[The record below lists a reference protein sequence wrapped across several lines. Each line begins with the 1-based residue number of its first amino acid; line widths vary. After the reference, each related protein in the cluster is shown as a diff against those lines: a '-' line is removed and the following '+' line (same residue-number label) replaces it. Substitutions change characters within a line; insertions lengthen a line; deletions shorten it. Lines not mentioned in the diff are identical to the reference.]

1 LVPWEIKYSLTDL
14 ERFVS
19 DDPEPTIA
27 FYGGEP
33 LLNTQFVEEVV
44 EQFSNAKFVIQTNG
58 ILARNLDPDYWL
70 RFDAALLSIDGRETT
85 TDTYRGSNVYDK
97 VINAARWLRKIGYK
111 NDLIAR
117 MTVSEISDIF
127 LDIRHLQSLGLFDH
141 IHWQLDVIWSS
152 HWKDFHRWCESSY
165 IPGINRLVRCW
176 IQEARNG
183 EVNGLVPFITIL
195 GTMIRKVAI
204 PCPPCGAGVDSV
216 SILPDGKVIACP
228 IAVDVKWAKLG
239 NILKNSRWEMTNKVR
254 IGEPCT
260 SCSYLNFCGGR
271 CLYAHNERLWGQDGF
286 DKICEVTIR
295 TIDELAKTKDQMVSL
310 LNRNI
315 ISMDQLD
322 YPPFNNTTEL
332 IP

>member
-58 ILARNLDPDYWL
+58 ILARNLDPDCWL
-70 RFDAALLSIDGRETT
+70 RFDAVLLSIDGRETT
-85 TDTYRGSNVYDK
+85 TDSYRGSNVYDK

-165 IPGINRLVRCW
+165 IPGINKLVRCW
-176 IQEARNG
+176 IQDARNG
-183 EVNGLVPFITIL
+183 EVNGLVPFTTIL

-204 PCPPCGAGVDSV
+204 PCPPCGAGADSV

-239 NILKNSRWEMTNKVR
+239 NILENSRWEMTNKVR

-271 CLYAHNERLWGQDGF
+271 CLYAHNERLWGEDGF